1 MKAKKRAKRRP
12 RTAGSGPPTIKQ
24 VAERAGVS
32 TATVSRALADAKG
45 VGDRE
50 RRRIRDLAKRL
61 GYEPSRVAR
70 SLRVGASLT
79 VGVVIPDIQNPFF
92 TSVVRGIEDVLHGAG
107 YTLLLANS
115 NESPLR
121 EQQMLSTLRSENVAG
136 IVFVPINAA
145 KAGYRQLLSMHIPVV
160 AVDRLP
166 AGLRTDLVTVANAEG
181 ARTATAHLIGL
192 RHRDIALLGGPPQHS
207 TAYERQ
213 LGYEEALADAG
224 IPIRPEF
231 IVRGN
236 FREASGYS
244 AMKAL
249 LAGPHVPT
257 AVFVANNLM
266 TLGALRAI
274 HESGLRIPTDLALV
288 SFDDI
293 PWATSLNPP
302 LTAVAQPA
310 YEIGGT
316 AAGLLLRRIAE
327 PERAVRHIVLE
338 TRLIVRASC
347 GIAAPLS
354 IVKGVTGT

>member
-1 MKAKKRAKRRP
+1 MTKAGRGVKKLGA
-12 RTAGSGPPTIKQ
+12 TTIKQ
-24 VAERAGVS
+24 VAQHAGVS

-45 VGDRE
+45 VGDQL
-50 RRRIRDLAKRL
+50 RRRVRHVAKRL

-70 SLRVGASLT
+70 SLRVGTRLT

-92 TSVVRGIEDVLHGAG
+92 TSIVRGIEDVLHGAG

-115 NESPLR
+115 NEVPLR
-121 EQQMLSTLRSENVAG
+121 EQRMLSTLRSEGVAG

-145 KAGYRQLLSMHIPVV
+145 KTGYRQLLTMRTPVV

-181 ARTATAHLIGL
+181 ARVATKHLIAL
-192 RHRDIALLGGPPQHS
+192 HHRDIALLGGPPQHS

-213 LGYEEALADAG
+213 LGYEQALTDAG
-224 IPIRPEF
+224 IPIRADF
-231 IVRGN
+231 IVEGD
-236 FREASGYS
+236 FREAGGY
-244 AMKAL
+244 AGMKAL
-249 LAGPHVPT
+249 LARPHVPT

-293 PWATSLNPP
+293 PWAASLNPP

-316 AAGLLLRRIAE
+316 AAGLLLHRIAD
-327 PERAVRHIVLE
+327 PERPVRHVVLE

-347 GIAAPLS
+347 GAIAQSSAVNGGAEASRPN
-354 IVKGVTGT
+354 